1 LLNTVTEHHQAA
13 RGASAELVHV
23 TLMEEAHRLLA
34 GSQGAGAAEDARA
47 KEKAAEAFA
56 NMERPVN

>member
-1 LLNTVTEHHQAA
+1 MLNAVTECHQAA

-23 TLMEEAHRLLA
+23 TLMEEARRLLA
-34 GSQGAGAAEDARA
+34 RSPGARAAEDAQT

-56 NMERPVN
+56 NMAWPAN